1 MLTEAAFNALLKIL
15 EEPPKH
21 AIFILATT
29 ESQKLPETIVSR
41 CQRYDFKIIPFDVVA
56 TRLREIC
63 DSENAVVSEEALS
76 LITRYASGSLRD
88 AENLL
93 EQAIVSFQTD
103 LKEDQIRT
111 LLNLDSDEIAIQ
123 IVEYIIDLD
132 TRNTVLT
139 LNESLENGSNPNQ
152 LQRSL
157 LEISRAILLI
167 KSENIDQLSFSEN
180 IKKHLAAISE
190 KITLEKIVKIIR
202 VLAEYKT
209 DNKIPANLG
218 LELVCVE
225 AIIAVEHNDTNHIVK
240 PNDEKDE
247 IRPNIKASITHKES
261 KSPPQVK
268 INEDISTELQNN
280 SENPIKGDE
289 KNIPASGKAV
299 SNSGKWDELIKKLSK
314 IKGKRFN
321 IGALLR
327 DCKKHEIIDGKAIL
341 EFTHKANMERV
352 ESEIEDVTV
361 KKLLSQDINEIFEG
375 EYEIVIKLLD
385 ASSQSESNKVAATS
399 HLVRSAQAIGAL
411 ILEEK
416 ENTNDESE
424 NDETSPGISKKHDEN
439 STRN

>member
-1 MLTEAAFNALLKIL
+1 MSKYNVTLVFEDGRS
-15 EEPPKH
+15 ER
-21 AIFILATT
+21 ILAD
-29 ESQKLPETIVSR
+29 ENDTIYMACLR
-41 CQRYDFKIIPFDVVA
+41 NKIRILTDCLEGACA
-56 TRLREIC
+56 TCKGVCVEGEYNL
-63 DSENAVVSEEALS
+63 DDVSEEALS

-289 KNIPASGKAV
+289 KNIPASDKAV
-299 SNSGKWDELIKKLSK
+299 SNSGKWDELIKRLSK

-385 ASSQSESNKVAATS
+385 ASSQSESNKVAVTS

>member
-1 MLTEAAFNALLKIL
+1 M
-15 EEPPKH
+15 
-21 AIFILATT
+21 ATT

-190 KITLEKIVKIIR
+190 KITLEKIVKIIKQ
-202 VLAEYKT
+202 LYKNT
-209 DNKIPANLG
+209 MFN
-218 LELVCVE
+218 VE
-225 AIIAVEHNDTNHIVK
+225 
-240 PNDEKDE
+240 
-247 IRPNIKASITHKES
+247 
-261 KSPPQVK
+261 
-268 INEDISTELQNN
+268 
-280 SENPIKGDE
+280 
-289 KNIPASGKAV
+289 
-299 SNSGKWDELIKKLSK
+299 
-314 IKGKRFN
+314 
-321 IGALLR
+321 
-327 DCKKHEIIDGKAIL
+327 IDG
-341 EFTHKANMERV
+341 
-352 ESEIEDVTV
+352 
-361 KKLLSQDINEIFEG
+361 
-375 EYEIVIKLLD
+375 
-385 ASSQSESNKVAATS
+385 
-399 HLVRSAQAIGAL
+399 
-411 ILEEK
+411 
-416 ENTNDESE
+416 
-424 NDETSPGISKKHDEN
+424 ETSEWYTQDHLHL
-439 STRN
+439 